1 MQPMTRDELVAVL
14 DDIRDRVASGDSCE
28 GKLAFLLGEDADR
41 PYQVTAVYRTG
52 QLLGQG
58 STVLVGVDLDI
69 PGAAA

>member
-1 MQPMTRDELVAVL
+1 MQSMNREELVTLL
-14 DDIRDRVASGDSCE
+14 DDIRDRVASGDSFE
-28 GKLAFLLGEDADR
+28 GKLAFLLGEDPDR

>member
-1 MQPMTRDELVAVL
+1 MHTMTREELVALL
-14 DDIRDRVASGDSCE
+14 DDIRDRVAAGDSLE
-28 GKLAFLLGEDADR
+28 GKLQ
-41 PYQVTAVYRTG
+41 YSVTPVGQHYEVGALYRIG

>member
-1 MQPMTRDELVAVL
+1 MQSMNREELVTLL
-14 DDIRDRVASGDSCE
+14 DDIRDRVASGDSFE
-28 GKLAFLLGEDADR
+28 GKLAFLLGDDADR

-58 STVLVGVDLDI
+58 TTNLVGVDLDI